1 MEKVNSHITER
12 CRKAQILEGCG
23 FLMVETEIIQILG
36 IGLVNSQITEKVWE
50 NSKDSQVTSF

>member
-12 CRKAQILEGCG
+12 YRKAQILEGCG
-23 FLMVETEIIQILG
+23 FLMVETEIMQILG